1 MVQVRYRLTWQL
13 ALSIAIVVTVAIVP
27 VIIYFLDYKEIFIY
41 ILSAVVGWTV
51 LVLIAIMGAFLLGLA
66 VGHRIASKSEF
77 TPFEVEMI
85 KMKEEVK
92 HIKELVHKHNVHH
105 GADKRK
111 GGTERAGSERVK
123 VERAE
128 MEGGKRSP
136 SRPETPSLV
145 EEEPEMQR
153 PTDPGPGM
161 KPHGKVRCGKCK
173 EVVPVYSKKRP
184 LKVKC
189 TNCGKEGVLR

>member
-66 VGHRIASKSEF
+66 VGHRLASKSEF

-92 HIKELVHKHNVHH
+92 HIKDLVHRHNVHH
-105 GADKRK
+105 GEDKK
-111 GGTERAGSERVK
+111 KTELERAKADEKRRGPSE
-123 VERAE
+123 
-128 MEGGKRSP
+128 P
-136 SRPETPSLV
+136 PEAPSLV
-145 EEEPEMQR
+145 EEEPDLQR
-153 PTDPGPGM
+153 PTDAGPEM
-161 KPHGKVRCGKCK
+161 KPLGKVRCGKCK
-173 EVVPVYSKKRP
+173 GVVPVYSKKRP

-189 TNCGKEGVLR
+189 TSCGKEGVLR